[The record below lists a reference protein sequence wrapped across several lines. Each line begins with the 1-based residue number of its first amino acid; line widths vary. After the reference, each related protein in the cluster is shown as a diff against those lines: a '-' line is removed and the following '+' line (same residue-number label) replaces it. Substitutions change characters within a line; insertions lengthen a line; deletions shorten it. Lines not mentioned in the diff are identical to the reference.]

1 MKVTD
6 QVQQD
11 CVTRE
16 SDRAFKN
23 LIPGWMAILFFTL
36 FLYLVLVLLG
46 AVLIVSDPIE
56 PVDAVVV
63 LSGDDGDRLA
73 LAIEM
78 HERGL
83 APSLVI
89 TDTTRQ
95 ANRLLIK
102 EAEDGGFPEDEIY
115 VTDIQVGSTVDE
127 AQAVR
132 AFALDR
138 GWDALMIVTDP
149 YH

>member
-1 MKVTD
+1 M
-6 QVQQD
+6 
-11 CVTRE
+11 TRE

-73 LAIEM
+73 
-78 HERGL
+78 
-83 APSLVI
+83 
-89 TDTTRQ
+89 
-95 ANRLLIK
+95 
-102 EAEDGGFPEDEIY
+102 
-115 VTDIQVGSTVDE
+115 
-127 AQAVR
+127 
-132 AFALDR
+132 
-138 GWDALMIVTDP
+138 
-149 YH
+149 